1 MRNQNTVRENPT
13 TFVQP
18 VSPPRRQAKTNFSPF
33 FCLLKLLLIAVSP
46 LHEGKRRGERFVCKG
61 LAAPR
66 DAFPSAFPGGRALRC
81 RGRSRTPLPHPRN
94 TLPPAT
100 ALPDLF
106 SFLPPCR
113 TAIVCCAVRCGA
125 VRRERCGA
133 VRSGPAERGP
143 WSPARSPPRRTRTGR
158 ARRARGRASPP
169 QHEAE

>member
-106 SFLPPCR
+106 SFLR
-113 TAIVCCAVRCGA
+113 S
-125 VRRERCGA
+125 GA
-133 VRSGPAERGP
+133 VRSIIGSWFNHCQSRLAQTHQLGGL
-143 WSPARSPPRRTRTGR
+143 A
-158 ARRARGRASPP
+158 A
-169 QHEAE
+169 